1 MKFYFGE
8 VLTRARQITWR
19 YKGFWFI
26 GIVISLVSF
35 VFASINLAHNPA
47 FSSFAVP
54 SAVNTQLA
62 PIMLSNVSV
71 ILLTILA
78 IPLFVIGMSVPSLG
92 TFQLEQG
99 SENVNFG
106 QLLRGVLPYFW
117 RILGIVL
124 LVWVGMFLAMLILI
138 AGVILFGFLTLGI
151 GLLCALPLFI
161 LLILGAIL
169 GYALMEQGASAVLVD
184 HLGVS
189 SALQRAWELVKK
201 NLGAM
206 TLMSLIN
213 YLVAIVLVMIISI
226 PMMISMSGFIPN
238 PGPEPDVQSLERLS
252 RNMILWMLAF
262 LPFYAVLQG
271 VLLTLIQSV
280 WTLTYLRLTRSTTP
294 SQPLPGTVEARS

>member
-1 MKFYFGE
+1 MKFDFVE
-8 VLTRARQITWR
+8 VLMRARQITWG
-19 YKGFWFI
+19 YKNLWLA
-26 GIVISLVSF
+26 GIVMSLVSLL
-35 VFASINLAHNPA
+35 LAPISLALNPA
-47 FSSFAVP
+47 FSFTPLSE
-54 SAVNTQLA
+54 VNRQLPLMMRA
-62 PIMLSNVSV
+62 NVSA

-78 IPLFVIGMSVPSLG
+78 IPLFVIGTSIPSLG

-124 LVWVGMFLAMLILI
+124 LVWVSMFLAMLTLI
-138 AGVILFGFLTLGI
+138 AFVFFFSVMTLGL
-151 GLLCALPLFI
+151 GLLCAFPLFI

-169 GYALMEQGASAVLVD
+169 GYALMEQGVSAVLVD

-189 SALQRAWELVKK
+189 SALQRAWELVMK
-201 NLGAM
+201 NPGAM

-213 YLVAIVLVMIISI
+213 YLVAIVLIMIISI
-226 PMMISMSGFIPN
+226 PMMISTSGFLPN
-238 PGPEPDVQSLERLS
+238 LGPEPDVQSFERLS
-252 RNMILWMLAF
+252 RNTILWILAF

-271 VLLTLIQSV
+271 VLVTLVQSV

-294 SQPLPGTVEARS
+294 SQPLPGTVEATS

>member
-1 MKFYFGE
+1 MKFDFVE
-8 VLTRARQITWR
+8 VLARARQITWG
-19 YKGFWFI
+19 YKNLWLA
-26 GIVISLVSF
+26 GIVMSLVSLL
-35 VFASINLAHNPA
+35 LAPISLALNPA
-47 FSSFAVP
+47 FSSFTHL
-54 SAVNTQLA
+54 SEVNRQLP
-62 PIMLSNVSV
+62 PIMRANVSA

-78 IPLFVIGMSVPSLG
+78 IPLFVIGTSIPSLG

-106 QLLRGVLPYFW
+106 QLIRGVLPYFW

-138 AGVILFGFLTLGI
+138 AGVILLSFLTLGI
-151 GLLCALPLFI
+151 GLLCAFPLFI

-169 GYALMEQGASAVLVD
+169 GYALMEQGVSAVLVD